1 MHQLID
7 IRIEL
12 TLTMPKEPAVYLRK
26 EKFSG
31 DQAATLV
38 NWFDIDYDIAPHG
51 HDFFEIALA
60 TGGIGAHLSSKGMQ
74 PLNKGNL
81 IIIRPGAWHGYA
93 HCNNLII
100 HNCCFDQ
107 QILQREL
114 SWLRDDV
121 LMNFLLWTGPYMGER
136 RGVLIL
142 SLQDNCLEECL
153 AHWNALSQ
161 VQDGSRRTETIGR
174 LLILLESL
182 ARSVE
187 SLDHLK
193 QQARPIHPA
202 VMESIRLL
210 ESEIEQPWS
219 LRNLAEKIH
228 LNPSYLVR
236 LFKEEVGLTPIAYL
250 NHCRLERSA
259 GLLHTPL
266 AVSEVAAQVGWFDP
280 NLFARRFRLA
290 YGMSPSEYRNR
301 FGTKESAP

>member
-1 MHQLID
+1 M
-7 IRIEL
+7 
-12 TLTMPKEPAVYLRK
+12 TAEPTVYTIK
-26 EKFSG
+26 EKFAG

-38 NWFDIDYDIAPHG
+38 NWFDIDYDIAPHC
-51 HDFFEIALA
+51 HEFFEIALTA
-60 TGGIGAHLSSKGMQ
+60 GGNGRHLSANGMQ
-74 PLNKGNL
+74 LLNSGNL
-81 IIIRPGAWHGYA
+81 IIIRPGAWHGYV
-93 HCNNLII
+93 HCKNLIV

-121 LMNFLLWTGPYMGER
+121 LMNFILWTGPYIGGR
-136 RGVLIL
+136 RGVLIV
-142 SLQDNCLEECL
+142 SLQDSRLDECLE
-153 AHWNALSQ
+153 HWNALSQ
-161 VQDGSRRTETIGR
+161 AQDLSRRAETIGR

-187 SLDHLK
+187 GLDHLK
-193 QQARPIHPA
+193 QQTRPIHPA

-210 ESEIEQPWS
+210 ESQIEQPWS

-236 LFKEEVGLTPIAYL
+236 LFKAEIGLTPIAYL

-266 AVSEVAAQVGWFDP
+266 PVSEVAAEVGWFDP

-290 YGMSPSEYRNR
+290 YGMSPSEYR
-301 FGTKESAP
+301 KLKI